1 MENKRFRRF
10 YLFACVVIAAA
21 SAYPIYMG
29 VRVAW
34 EVFCNGFV
42 PVERYPKYVI
52 PYTPICIALI
62 LGVLLIP
69 VFQKLFK
76 KRDFLGGAIFCT
88 GVFFLLERL
97 METKILV
104 QSREMVPL
112 EGWQMSL
119 CYIPPEQF
127 ETRTWQAVD
136 VLLGGYSPAF
146 KFHFYIISL
155 VLILSLLNCFYG
167 FAKMIRQGNETRKRA
182 LTVQAATSVSFLGM
196 CIWACFTSFY
206 RDGEI
211 MVSVLSAVLMAV
223 FFALLGVTAGVF
235 AGSFTL
241 GKDKKLSILFPA
253 MISIL
258 TTLAMYVGEMI
269 LLNGNLYRFGAG
281 VFYEGIGGAAIAPVD
296 VFIILISGIIT
307 ALICRLINAP
317 DAHKGSSTEKGQ

>member
-1 MENKRFRRF
+1 MENKRFWRF
-10 YLFACVVIAAA
+10 YLAA
-21 SAYPIYMG
+21 SVIITAVSAYAIYMG
-29 VRVAW
+29 IRVAG
-34 EVFCNGFV
+34 EVLCNGFI

-52 PYTPICIALI
+52 PYTPISIAVI

-69 VFQKLFK
+69 VFQKLLK
-76 KRDFLGGAIFCT
+76 KWDFWGAAAFSSGI
-88 GVFFLLERL
+88 FFLFERL

-104 QSREMVPL
+104 QSAEMVPL

-119 CYIPPEQF
+119 CYVPPEQF

-146 KFHFYIISL
+146 KFHFYIISV

-167 FAKMIRQGNETRKRA
+167 FAKMIRQGNYTRKKA
-182 LTVQAATSVSFLGM
+182 LTIQAVTSLSFLGM

-206 RDGEI
+206 RTGEI
-211 MVSVLSAVLMAV
+211 KVSVISAVLMAV
-223 FFALLGVTAGVF
+223 FFVLLGVTAGVF

-241 GKDKKLSILFPA
+241 GKNKKLSILFPA
-253 MISIL
+253 IVSVL

-269 LLNGNLYRFGAG
+269 LLSGNLYRFGAG

-296 VFIILISGIIT
+296 VFVILISGIMT
-307 ALICRLINAP
+307 SLICGLVNP
-317 DAHKGSSTEKGQ
+317 KGAQ